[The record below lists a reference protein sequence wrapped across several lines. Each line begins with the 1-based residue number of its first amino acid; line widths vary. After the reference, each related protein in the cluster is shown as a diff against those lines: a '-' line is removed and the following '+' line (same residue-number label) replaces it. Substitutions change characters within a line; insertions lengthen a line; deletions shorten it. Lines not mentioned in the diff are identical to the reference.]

1 MLGPMYDKGHGVHPD
16 YIQAYKWLD
25 LTAARARHRERDA
38 YLRFRNALASK
49 MSRDEIVGGN
59 GSL

>member
-1 MLGPMYDKGHGVHPD
+1 MLGLMYDKGHGVHHD

-25 LTAARARHRERDA
+25 LTAARARGRERDG

-49 MSRDEIVGGN
+49 RPRDEIILGS